1 MKLTLVLL
9 IAALLVFLG
18 FAGSAYALPGDP
30 AISPLGYAEG
40 ALIPASEEGIKV
52 SYTCPTYRTAI
63 EVEEEEVEN
72 EEEEIEIVEKPVPV
86 FETSEGYGVRFS
98 TSPGLGKE
106 GRLISTGFGES
117 GMAEAE
123 AVKGTP
129 NCTSELELPSA
140 PNPAALYQGR
150 VYWQAFRE
158 CEGCKTGFE
167 TGPVRFFIVVPTDE
181 EAEIT
186 YEHHVY
192 GGYLTKIGFAGNAGL
207 KGARVALQR
216 WTGSGWETIAVE
228 PGNDFGENT
237 FYVRLGAGHKLL
249 RPLVLG
255 TPGAEL
261 GLEAKGKTVRKAKG
275 GFPTGVRTGE
285 WLNAAKKEREEFPV
299 SFHVTAHGTMLRGL
313 KLPLEAICKGPVAAL
328 NQTIESQASVKEARI
343 APDGTVVA
351 HFLTTGATPAVV
363 SLNGSF
369 FDGRFSGLI
378 TSSFLGNCLG
388 FREFEAVAAP
398 KKT

>member
-1 MKLTLVLL
+1 VKLTLVLL
-9 IAALLVFLG
+9 VAALLVFLG

-30 AISPLGYAEG
+30 VISPLGYAEG
-40 ALIPASEEGIKV
+40 APIPAAEEGIKV
-52 SYTCPTYRTAI
+52 SYSCPTYRI
-63 EVEEEEVEN
+63 SEEVEEVEEELPPVIITNFGSAEN
-72 EEEEIEIVEKPVPV
+72 
-86 FETSEGYGVRFS
+86 YGVVFS
-98 TSPGLGKE
+98 TGNALGKE
-106 GRLISTGFGES
+106 GRLVSAGFDEAGT
-117 GMAEAE
+117 AEAE

-140 PNPAALYQGR
+140 PNPAALYQGK

-158 CEGCKTGFE
+158 CEGCETGFE
-167 TGPVRFFIVVPTDE
+167 TGPVRSFVVVPTDE
-181 EAEIT
+181 EAELT
-186 YEHHVY
+186 YEHQVY
-192 GGYLTKIGFAGNAGL
+192 GGYLTKIDFAGDAGL
-207 KGARVALQR
+207 NGARVALQR
-216 WTGSGWETIAVE
+216 WTGSAWETIAAE
-228 PGNDFGENT
+228 PGNAFGENT
-237 FYVRLGAGHKLL
+237 FYVKLGAGHKLL

-261 GLEAKGKTVRKAKG
+261 GLEAKAKTVRKAKG
-275 GFPTGVRTGE
+275 GFPTGVQTGE

-351 HFLTTGATPAVV
+351 HFLTAGATPAVV

-398 KKT
+398 KQT